1 MPKGEQDTPDSM
13 ESISGHLPD
22 VTNTQALARAA
33 DRSSICS
40 SPAAEKSWID

>member
-1 MPKGEQDTPDSM
+1 MPKGEQNTPDSM

-33 DRSSICS
+33 TFARQDLASSFFCVM
-40 SPAAEKSWID
+40 